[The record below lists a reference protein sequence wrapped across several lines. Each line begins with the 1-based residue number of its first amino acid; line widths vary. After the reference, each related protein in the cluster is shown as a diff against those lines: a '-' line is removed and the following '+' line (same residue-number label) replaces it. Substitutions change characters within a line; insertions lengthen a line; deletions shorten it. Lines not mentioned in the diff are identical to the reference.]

1 MADPPRVRHNS
12 GNNRSLLLVRN
23 RTVRL
28 DRGIVVVGVGLKEA
42 ELIRLHSG
50 DESQE

>member
-12 GNNRSLLLVRN
+12 CDNRSLLLVRN

-28 DRGIVVVGVGLKEA
+28 DRGTVAVGVGLKEA
-42 ELIRLHSG
+42 DLIRLRSG